1 LPKNSCHPCHISE
14 ISVSYM
20 HAFKNT
26 VNGSVGSIPASYG
39 GGFLRVYCTPVM
51 AFAFCLACI
60 SKAYS

>member
-1 LPKNSCHPCHISE
+1 
-14 ISVSYM
+14 M